1 MMSLVERYR
10 DYYRDAGLFAD
21 NLMWLIMGLELIP
34 TWRLVPYSLQSD
46 YQKALKD
53 CVKWLKPPRMNWKK
67 LQKIADYFYTELIK
81 IAGQ

>member
-21 NLMWLIMGLELIP
+21 NLMWLIM
-34 TWRLVPYSLQSD
+34 
-46 YQKALKD
+46 
-53 CVKWLKPPRMNWKK
+53 
-67 LQKIADYFYTELIK
+67 DYFYTELIK

>member
-21 NLMWLIMGLELIP
+21 NLMWLIMGLGLIP

-67 LQKIADYFYTELIK
+67 LQKTADYFYTELIK

>member
-1 MMSLVERYR
+1 M
-10 DYYRDAGLFAD
+10 
-21 NLMWLIMGLELIP
+21 
-34 TWRLVPYSLQSD
+34 PYSLQSD